1 MTRICPHCQRPALRE
16 DGSCMRCYYVPD
28 PTRDYA
34 PEPPTEKRAYTNH
47 ERAFR
52 FAIVLSFLFAL
63 IVCGAGLYRALT

>member
-1 MTRICPHCQRPALRE
+1 
-16 DGSCMRCYYVPD
+16 MRCYYVPD

-52 FAIVLSFLFAL
+52 FAIVLSLLFAL